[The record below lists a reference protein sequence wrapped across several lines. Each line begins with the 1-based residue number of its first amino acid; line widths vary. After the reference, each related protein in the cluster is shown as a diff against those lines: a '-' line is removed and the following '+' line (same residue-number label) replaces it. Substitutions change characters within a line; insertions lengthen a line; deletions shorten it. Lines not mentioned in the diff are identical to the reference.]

1 MRKKERQLVTIGLI
15 VLFGV
20 IAYWA
25 YAGGDIGFIDL
36 NNSLNSNET
45 TSTET
50 YTLGI
55 SNLAATVL
63 DVGDVKITFEIA
75 NADKFNITSVKLYYA
90 LNVADPAN
98 ASYTAVSLTDVNDT
112 YEYTVD
118 TAFGDTL
125 YYYIEVQ
132 YVEDGT
138 TKVFRYPES
147 GYESVT
153 VSDAVAP
160 TISNVTVSYDASTGN
175 ATFTISA
182 SDNDAIDHIVLFY
195 AITLDGNETAAT
207 FSNVTLTTSPYEI
220 TLTIDGNTTDTTYY
234 YVDFYVEAYDL
245 SGNSVRLP
253 ANGTFEF
260 YANTTQSLVFPQSG

>member
-1 MRKKERQLVTIGLI
+1 MKRKERQLVTIGLI

-50 YTLGI
+50 YNLGI
-55 SNLAATVL
+55 SNLTATVL
-63 DVGDVKITFEIA
+63 DVGDVKMTFEIA

-98 ASYTAVSLTDVNDT
+98 ATYTAVSLSDVNGT

-118 TAFGDTL
+118 TKFGDVL
-125 YYYIEVQ
+125 YYYIEIQ

-138 TKVFRYPES
+138 AKVFRYPTE

-153 VSDAVAP
+153 VSDTLAP
-160 TISNVTVSYDASTGN
+160 TISNVTVDYNATTGN
-175 ATFTISA
+175 ATFTITA
-182 SDNDAIDHIVLFY
+182 SDNDAIDHIILFY
-195 AITLDGNETAAT
+195 AITADGNAT
-207 FSNVTLTTSPYEI
+207 SFSNVTLTTSPYEI

-260 YANTTQSLVFPQSG
+260 YANQTESLVFPQSG